1 MIVMNTTSSI
11 MGLHLRYRLWIAELN
26 QDITVLRI
34 FDDYLKEI
42 ENKKIEPGIKNE
54 VDKYK
59 IHFGDLRKEIDE
71 LRHNMHL
78 HKMQLAAESKESL
91 QRDNEEFKSED
102 YIKSEKHYQSFRKLF
117 DQIKEDFISFEEKS
131 LQ

>member
-1 MIVMNTTSSI
+1 MNTTSSI

-42 ENKKIEPGIKNE
+42 ENKKVEPE
-54 VDKYK
+54 VKSEVEKYK
-59 IHFGDLRKEIDE
+59 VHFTSLRKEIDE
-71 LRHNMHL
+71 LRHIMHL
-78 HKMQLAAESKESL
+78 HKMQLAAESKDPA
-91 QRDNEEFKSED
+91 QINNEKSKSED
-102 YIKSEKHYQSFRKLF
+102 YNESEKHYQIFRKLF
-117 DQIKEDFISFEEKS
+117 DQIKEDFIKFEEQS